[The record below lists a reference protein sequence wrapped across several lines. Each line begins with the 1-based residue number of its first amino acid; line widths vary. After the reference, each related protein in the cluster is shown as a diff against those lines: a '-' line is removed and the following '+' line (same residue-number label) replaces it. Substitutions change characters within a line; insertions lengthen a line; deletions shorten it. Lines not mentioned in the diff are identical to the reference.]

1 MKHLL
6 RKNEGMTLVEFVIS
20 IAIGSIVMLAATGV
34 LLLGLRIHARSVEV
48 SNQQYTVSILMNVI
62 HDMISEGDVT
72 NIEKSTES
80 GTGEYTWTFI
90 DVETGETAVSTT
102 RLTYNS
108 LTQTL
113 FLGKDSPILD
123 GVISFD
129 VMSQKKDGEGK
140 SILITIAMT
149 TDNGGPY
156 AYTIYA
162 PSGIIFDQNE
172 TT

>member
-72 NIEKSTES
+72 NIKKSTES

-90 DVETGETAVSTT
+90 HVETGEPAVSTT

-113 FLGKDSPILD
+113 FLGEDSPILD

-129 VMSQKKDGEGK
+129 VTSQKDDGGK
-140 SILITIAMT
+140 SILITITMT

-156 AYTIYA
+156 VYTIYA
-162 PSGIIFDQNE
+162 PKGITF
-172 TT
+172 T